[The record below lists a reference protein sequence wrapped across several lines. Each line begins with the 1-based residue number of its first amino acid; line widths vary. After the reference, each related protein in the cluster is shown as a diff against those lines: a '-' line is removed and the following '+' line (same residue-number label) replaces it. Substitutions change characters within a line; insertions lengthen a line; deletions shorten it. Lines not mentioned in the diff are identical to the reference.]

1 MRFGNLALLLCIA
14 LIAASQTPITISSG
28 ANGTARPIAGLIGK
42 MRRSDGLRVTYEDPR
57 YGRRSDMDT
66 RPFAFS
72 YGPEDLGTPDGI
84 QATIARMLTEY
95 GASGGVTFR
104 VIKDGTRLNIV
115 PAETGATTAQRVH
128 QDSVLETNITIPSAQ
143 RDGLQLL
150 RAICDEVRR
159 QTGYAIGI
167 GPSAPVNSLARFHTA
182 EGIEAQTARAA
193 LEHLLDG
200 IMLPGSA
207 VWDLYYD
214 PADRG
219 YGLNFAYV
227 GPAGIKHGSQART
240 QP

>member
-1 MRFGNLALLLCIA
+1 
-14 LIAASQTPITISSG
+14 
-28 ANGTARPIAGLIGK
+28 

-57 YGRRSDMDT
+57 YDRRSDMDA

-72 YGPEDLGTPDGI
+72 YKRGDLGTPDGI
-84 QATIARMLTEY
+84 EGTVARMLTEY

-104 VIKDGTRLNIV
+104 VIKDGSRLNVV
-115 PAETGATTAQRVH
+115 PAETGATAAQRVH
-128 QDSVLETNITIPSAQ
+128 QDSVLQTNITIPSAQ

-150 RAICDEVRR
+150 RAICDEVQR

-227 GPAGIKHGSQART
+227 GPAGTKNRSQAQT